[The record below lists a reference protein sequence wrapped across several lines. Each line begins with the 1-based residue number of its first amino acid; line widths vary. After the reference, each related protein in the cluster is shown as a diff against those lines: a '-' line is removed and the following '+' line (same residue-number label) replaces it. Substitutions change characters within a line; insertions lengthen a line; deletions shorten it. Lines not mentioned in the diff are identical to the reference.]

1 MIYSVGIDL
10 HKGQHRVHC
19 LDEKAQPC
27 DAFSFQTAP
36 EGLAVLEQ
44 RIFRDGSKPIVEVEG
59 DLFWYIVLGLALVI
73 TVAVG
78 LLYIG
83 GKLYV

>member
-10 HKGQHRVHC
+10 HKGQHRVRC

-36 EGLAVLEQ
+36 EGLAALESSA
-44 RIFRDGSKPIVEVEG
+44 FFGT
-59 DLFWYIVLGLALVI
+59 GLTL
-73 TVAVG
+73 
-78 LLYIG
+78 
-83 GKLYV
+83 